1 MGFMEEARS
10 SSLASKAI
18 AAVVLLVGAWILIKI
33 VVGMVAAVFWTALM
47 VVAVIAVVW
56 AYLTLR
62 S

>member
-18 AAVVLLVGAWILIKI
+18 AAVVLLVGAWILIKV

-47 VVAVIAVVW
+47 IAAVIAVVW

>member
-47 VVAVIAVVW
+47 VAAVVAVVW

>member
-47 VVAVIAVVW
+47 IVAVIAIVW

>member
-10 SSLASKAI
+10 SSLATKAI
-18 AAVVLLVGAWILIKI
+18 AGVVLLVGAWILIKL

-47 VVAVIAVVW
+47 IAAVIAVVW